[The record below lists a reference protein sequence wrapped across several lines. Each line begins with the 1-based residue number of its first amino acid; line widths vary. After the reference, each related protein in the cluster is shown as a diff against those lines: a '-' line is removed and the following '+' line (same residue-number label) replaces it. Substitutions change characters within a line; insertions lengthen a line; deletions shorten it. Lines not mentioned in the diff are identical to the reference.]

1 MNDLRHIP
9 GTVGDLHSRALTLP
23 AATLWSWAVTGS
35 GPAEAGSHS
44 SAISVSTGC
53 PWRPRAKAPIYGEI
67 SGLES
72 KCKHWCQ
79 KRYSRNTRHKT
90 KKVSQVA
97 ITTILKFKK
106 KLKWAVCMGRF
117 QSYTARVTSRDK
129 EKRGSGDE
137 KKQKEEGM
145 RSRGRGRARGRKK
158 RKGRSKGSRLR
169 NEVLVELPI

>member
-1 MNDLRHIP
+1 M
-9 GTVGDLHSRALTLP
+9 A
-23 AATLWSWAVTGS
+23 
-35 GPAEAGSHS
+35 
-44 SAISVSTGC
+44 STT
-53 PWRPRAKAPIYGEI
+53 
-67 SGLES
+67 
-72 KCKHWCQ
+72 
-79 KRYSRNTRHKT
+79 N
-90 KKVSQVA
+90 
-97 ITTILKFKK
+97 LKFKK

-117 QSYTARVTSRDK
+117 QSYKARVTSRDE